1 MHILPPSGAGYRAC
15 FGVRAR
21 GGVGIEHH
29 PSYCDRVRRAAWS
42 ARRLAWCL
50 VRVKVTVRVRVR
62 VRVGRRVRGRVR
74 GRVSRHRSSGGAA
87 ARWRRGVG
95 QACHLPC

>member
-1 MHILPPSGAGYRAC
+1 M
-15 FGVRAR
+15 GVRAR

-50 VRVKVTVRVRVR
+50 VRVKVRVRVRVR
-62 VRVGRRVRGRVR
+62 VRVGGRVRGRVR
-74 GRVSRHRSSGGAA
+74 GRVGRHRSSGGAA

>member
-1 MHILPPSGAGYRAC
+1 MHILLPSGAGYRAW

-29 PSYCDRVRRAAWS
+29 PSYCDRVQRAAWS

-50 VRVKVTVRVRVR
+50 VRVKVRCRVRVR
-62 VRVGRRVRGRVR
+62 VRVGGRVR
-74 GRVSRHRSSGGAA
+74 GGVGVGLAVTAPAA
-87 ARWRRGVG
+87 ARRRGG
-95 QACHLPC
+95 GEA